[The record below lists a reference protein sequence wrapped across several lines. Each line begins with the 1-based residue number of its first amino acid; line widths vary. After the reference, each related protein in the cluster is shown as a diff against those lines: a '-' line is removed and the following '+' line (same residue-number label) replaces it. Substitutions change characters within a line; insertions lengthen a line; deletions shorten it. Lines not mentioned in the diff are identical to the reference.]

1 MPDRPLYLS
10 RLALPVAWEPLD
22 GAPSPE
28 EFGKAAWSNAGVL
41 GFLLHGVEIEAA
53 QRPGDERLAE
63 ALAPLRIK
71 LDIVIEML
79 GRLAYRDVTL
89 PPVRTI
95 ELGTDRV
102 AWHSPALLRVG
113 DWLRIKLYFDP
124 NFLEP
129 IVLYGQVASA
139 IPDDATGGC
148 GVQAELSETSIE
160 TEEAVTRL
168 AFLAQRRQLAQ
179 QRPQAARAA
188 R

>member
-10 RLALPVAWEPLD
+10 KLALPVSWETLD

-28 EFGKAAWSNAGVL
+28 DCGRASWSNAGVL
-41 GFLLHGVEIEAA
+41 GFLLHGIEIEAA
-53 QRPGDERLAE
+53 QRPADERLAE

-71 LDIVIEML
+71 LDMVIEML
-79 GRLAYRDVTL
+79 GRLTYRGVVL
-89 PPVRTI
+89 PPVCDI
-95 ELGTDRV
+95 ELGMERM
-102 AWHSPALLRVG
+102 AWRSPHPLQTG

-129 IVLYGQVASA
+129 IVLYGRVASA
-139 IPDDATGGC
+139 IPDGTADGC
-148 GVQAELSETSIE
+148 AIQAELAETSLE
-160 TEEAVTRL
+160 TEEAVARL

-179 QRPQAARAA
+179 RPLQSARTA

>member
-1 MPDRPLYLS
+1 MPVS
-10 RLALPVAWEPLD
+10 WEALDHE
-22 GAPSPE
+22 PSPE
-28 EFGKAAWSNAGVL
+28 DCGKAAWSNAGIL
-41 GFLLHGVEIEAA
+41 GFLLHGIEIDAA
-53 QRPGDERLAE
+53 QRPADERLAE

-79 GRLAYRDVTL
+79 GRLTYRDVAL
-89 PPVRTI
+89 PAVRDI
-95 ELGTDRV
+95 ELGMDRV
-102 AWHSPALLRVG
+102 AWHSPLPLSAS

-129 IVLYGQVASA
+129 IILYARVASA
-139 IPDDATGGC
+139 MPDDDGGC
-148 GVQAELSETSIE
+148 FVQAELAETSLE

-179 QRPQAARAA
+179 RPLHARAG

>member
-1 MPDRPLYLS
+1 MPDRPAYLS

-53 QRPGDERLAE
+53 QRPADERLAE

-71 LDIVIEML
+71 LDVVIEML

-89 PPVRTI
+89 PPVSTI
-95 ELGTDRV
+95 ELGTDRI
-102 AWHSPALLRVG
+102 AWHSPGPLHVG

-124 NFLEP
+124 NFLDP
-129 IVLYGQVASA
+129 IVLYGHVASA
-139 IPDDATGGC
+139 IPEADGGC

-160 TEEAVTRL
+160 TEEAMTRL

-179 QRPQAARAA
+179 QRPQTARAA